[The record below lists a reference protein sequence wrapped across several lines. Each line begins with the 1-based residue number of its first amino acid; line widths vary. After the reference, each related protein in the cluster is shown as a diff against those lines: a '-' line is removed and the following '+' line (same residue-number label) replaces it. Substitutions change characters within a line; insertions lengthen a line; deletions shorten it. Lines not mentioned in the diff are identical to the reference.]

1 MSRMF
6 STIKWKRVRNAILVS
21 RIRMKI
27 AVSMSRRSIRFDIS
41 LCPIGRRAADNRQTP
56 GRAWALIIMALFAAG
71 IAGPALAA
79 DTEGAIAAV
88 KRIHAN
94 TVEASKASA
103 GRKVAQLS
111 ALLDKYLDLNEIA
124 SRVLGKAWD
133 GASAGERQDFKRVL
147 RDVMA
152 VELSRKIRPDDRFA
166 ISGAK
171 AINDR
176 DVVVFS
182 HQIRQDGSDRRLD
195 WKMRPCR
202 TSFCIFDLVGNGASL
217 SVARRDEYAARL
229 RALGGSLAALTRSIR
244 AEIDA
249 RP

>member
-1 MSRMF
+1 
-6 STIKWKRVRNAILVS
+6 
-21 RIRMKI
+21 MKT
-27 AVSMSRRSIRFDIS
+27 AVSMSRRLFGFDIS
-41 LCPIGRRAADNRQTP
+41 LCPIGRKAAYGRRTP
-56 GRAWALIIMALFAAG
+56 GQARALILLALFAAG
-71 IAGPALAA
+71 VAGPALAA

-94 TVEASKASA
+94 TIEASKASA
-103 GRKVAQLS
+103 GRKVARLS

-124 SRVLGKAWD
+124 RRVLGKAWD
-133 GASAGERQDFKRVL
+133 GASAGERQDFKLVL

-152 VELSRKIRPDDRFA
+152 AELSRKIRPDDRFA
-166 ISGAK
+166 ISSAK

-182 HQIRQDGSDRRLD
+182 HQTRQDGSDRRLD

-217 SVARRDEYAARL
+217 SVARRDDYAARL
-229 RALGGSLAALTRSIR
+229 RILGGSVAALTRSIR

>member
-1 MSRMF
+1 M
-6 STIKWKRVRNAILVS
+6 
-21 RIRMKI
+21 
-27 AVSMSRRSIRFDIS
+27 
-41 LCPIGRRAADNRQTP
+41 
-56 GRAWALIIMALFAAG
+56 ALILMTLFAAG

-182 HQIRQDGSDRRLD
+182 HQTRKDGSDRRLD

-244 AEIDA
+244 AEIDV

>member
-1 MSRMF
+1 M
-6 STIKWKRVRNAILVS
+6 
-21 RIRMKI
+21 
-27 AVSMSRRSIRFDIS
+27 
-41 LCPIGRRAADNRQTP
+41 GRAAARGRPAP
-56 GRAWALIIMALFAAG
+56 GKIRTLILIALFAAG
-71 IAGPALAA
+71 VAGPALAA

-94 TVEASKASA
+94 TIEASKASA
-103 GRKVAQLS
+103 GKKIAQLS
-111 ALLDKYLDLNEIA
+111 ALLDRYLDLNEIA
-124 SRVLGKAWD
+124 RRVLGKAWD
-133 GASAGERQDFKRVL
+133 GASAGERQDFKLVL

-152 VELSRKIRPDDRFA
+152 VELSRKIRPDDKFA

-182 HQIRQDGSDRRLD
+182 HQTRKDGSDRRLD

-202 TSFCIFDLVGNGASL
+202 SSFCIFDLVGNGASL

-229 RALGGSLAALTRSIR
+229 RTLGGSVAALTRSIR
-244 AEIDA
+244 VELDA